1 MASRKPLV
9 PRNREIGR
17 ETGKPAKKER
27 YRFALLSKAPLVEQV
42 NMILGQLDA
51 SMPRISITEEDLT
64 NPTVSIYTNLQVK
77 ILLWEVIHA

>member
-17 ETGKPAKKER
+17 ESGKPAKKER
-27 YRFALLSKAPLVEQV
+27 YRFALLSKAALVEQV
-42 NMILGQLDA
+42 NMILGQMDA

-64 NPTVSIYTNLQVK
+64 NPTVSTPTYK
-77 ILLWEVIHA
+77 